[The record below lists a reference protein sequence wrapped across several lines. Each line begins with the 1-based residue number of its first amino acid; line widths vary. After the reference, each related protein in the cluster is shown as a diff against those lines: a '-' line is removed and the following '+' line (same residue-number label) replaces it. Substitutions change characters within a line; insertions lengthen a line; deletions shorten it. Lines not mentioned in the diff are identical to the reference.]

1 MKKNKK
7 IELYDVDKDFEN
19 AISAIKRMYING
31 DIFICPTDTVHCI
44 GANPLDLLAMKRLQ
58 NITRPDFIS
67 ESIIFIDSLFTLI
80 NYIENI
86 SEKHLDFLFSIWPN
100 PVSVILKLNKNFQEL
115 FEMDQAIFKIPN
127 NRFCLR
133 LLAEIKNPL
142 LCVKLNNNHATCKG
156 YEILKEEYSDIVD
169 AIFYTNKESYNN
181 DSALV
186 DLTNNNPIIIKD
198 NKFRLKRFIDG
209 YTYVS

>member
-7 IELYDVDKDFEN
+7 IEFYDVDKDFGN
-19 AISAIKRMYING
+19 AIRAIKRMYFNG
-31 DIFICPTDTVHCI
+31 NVFIYPTDTVNCI
-44 GANPLDLLAMKRLQ
+44 GANPLNLLAIKKLQ
-58 NITRPDFIS
+58 EITKADFIS
-67 ESIIFIDSLFTLI
+67 ESTLLIDSLFTLI
-80 NYIENI
+80 NYIDNI

-100 PVSVILKLNKNFQEL
+100 PVSVILKLNKNFKEL

-156 YEILKEEYSDIVD
+156 YEILKEEYSDKVD

-186 DLTNNNPIIIKD
+186 DLTNNKPIIIKD
-198 NKFRLKRFIDG
+198 NKFKLKRFIDE